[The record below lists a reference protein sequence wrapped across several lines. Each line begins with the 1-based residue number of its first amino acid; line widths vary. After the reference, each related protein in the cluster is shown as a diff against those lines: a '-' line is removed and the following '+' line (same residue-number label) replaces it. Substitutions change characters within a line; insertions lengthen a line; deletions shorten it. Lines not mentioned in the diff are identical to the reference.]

1 MAYRLI
7 SKCPVCSGKLRAV
20 KLKCS
25 KCGTVIEN
33 EFELSKFESLGD
45 EQVKFLETFVMCRG
59 NIKDVEKEL
68 GISYPTVRSKLDD
81 VISALGYVVVK
92 KPAVESTEIIDML
105 EKGEISADQAVS
117 MMKEN
122 KI

>member
-7 SKCPVCSGKLRAV
+7 SKCPVCSGKLRVA

-33 EFELSKFESLGD
+33 EFEFSKFEYLSE
-45 EQVKFLETFVMCRG
+45 EQLRFMEVFVKCRG
-59 NIKDVEKEL
+59 NIKDVEREL
-68 GISYPTVRSKLDD
+68 GISYPTVRAKLDD
-81 VISALGYVVVK
+81 VIAALGYDVIK
-92 KPAVESTEIIDML
+92 KPAIESGEIIEML
-105 EKGEISADQAVS
+105 EKGEITADQAVV

>member
-7 SKCPVCSGKLRAV
+7 SRCPVCSGKLRAV

-25 KCGTVIEN
+25 RCGTVIEN
-33 EFELSKFESLGD
+33 EFELSKFESLGED
-45 EQVKFLETFVMCRG
+45 QVKFLETFVMCRG

-68 GISYPTVRSKLDD
+68 GISYPTVRAKLDD

>member
-7 SKCPVCSGKLRAV
+7 SKCPVCSGKLRVV

-25 KCGTVIEN
+25 KCSTVIEN
-33 EFELSKFESLGD
+33 EFEFSKFEYLSE
-45 EQVKFLETFVMCRG
+45 EQLKFMEIFVMCRG
-59 NIKDVEKEL
+59 NIKDVEREL
-68 GISYPTVRSKLDD
+68 GISYPTVRAKLDD
-81 VISALGYVVVK
+81 VISALGYDVVK
-92 KPAVESTEIIDML
+92 KPAIESGEIIEML
-105 EKGEISADQAVS
+105 EKGEITADQAVV